1 MPGHDIVVIGAS
13 AGGVEALQQLVSRIP
28 ANYAGTIFI
37 TLHMAREGR
46 SVLGTILDRSG
57 PLPATTA
64 EDGAPIKPGR
74 IYVAR
79 PDYHLVVRQN
89 RVNVIRGPKENSH
102 RPSIDVM
109 FRSAAQTYGP
119 RVVGIVL
126 SGFRDDGTAGLAE
139 IKKAGGIAIVQD
151 PAEAAVPHMPTHA
164 AQKVDPDYM
173 LTVAEMPEILMRL
186 ASEHEV
192 QERTMASPQQ
202 LDEQIFPQDEKME
215 KNGRPSAFTCP
226 ACAGTLW
233 ELDEDG
239 ILRFRCRVGHA
250 YSAETM
256 FAAQVENVENSMY
269 AALRALE
276 ENSELARRVAK
287 RARVSRQEQ
296 LAEKYEAQAE
306 ANELHARLLREAL
319 TLENGHES
327 AHRKEVDRVA
337 IDEGTGD
344 GKQHR
349 KGVAG
354 KKKRSRVSA

>member
-13 AGGVEALQQLVSRIP
+13 AGGVEALQQLVALLP
-28 ANYAGTIFI
+28 ADYPGTIFV

-64 EDGAPIKPGR
+64 EDGAPIKRGR

-79 PDYHLVVRQN
+79 PDYHLVIRPN

-109 FRSAAQTYGP
+109 FRSAAQSYGP
-119 RVVGIVL
+119 RVVGVVM

-139 IKKAGGIAIVQD
+139 IKKAGGVAIIQD
-151 PAEAAVPHMPTHA
+151 PAEAAVPQMPQHA
-164 AQKVDPDYM
+164 AEKVKPDYVLAIGEIPEVLM
-173 LTVAEMPEILMRL
+173 HLASQHQIKQPVMPEG
-186 ASEHEV
+186 V
-192 QERTMASPQQ
+192 
-202 LDEQIFPQDEKME
+202 DEQLFPQDGKME
-215 KNGRPSAFTCP
+215 RDGRPSTFTCP

-233 ELDEDG
+233 ELDEEG

-256 FAAQVENVENSMY
+256 FASQVENVENSLY

-276 ENSELARRVAK
+276 ENSELARRIAK
-287 RARVSRQEQ
+287 RARVSRQAQ
-296 LAEKYEAQAE
+296 LAEKYEAQAQ
-306 ANELHARLLREAL
+306 ANELHAQLLREAL
-319 TLENGHES
+319 LTENGSSAEQRKAPAPEEVVVPEHR
-327 AHRKEVDRVA
+327 AHRR
-337 IDEGTGD
+337 GTTP
-344 GKQHR
+344 
-349 KGVAG
+349 
-354 KKKRSRVSA
+354 KKKTKVSA

>member
-1 MPGHDIVVIGAS
+1 MAGHDIVVIGAS
-13 AGGVEALQQLVSRIP
+13 AGGVEALQQLVARLP
-28 ANYAGTIFI
+28 ANYPGTIFV
-37 TLHMAREGR
+37 TLHLAREGR

-74 IYVAR
+74 IYVAP
-79 PDYHLVVRQN
+79 PDFHLVIRQN

-109 FRSAAQTYGP
+109 FRSAAQAYGP

-164 AQKVDPDYM
+164 AEKVDPDYV
-173 LTVAEMPEILMRL
+173 LTIPAMPAVLMRL
-186 ASEHEV
+186 ASENQV
-192 QERTMASPQQ
+192 QEPVAAAPPQ
-202 LDEQIFPQDEKME
+202 LDEEIFPQDEKMQQ
-215 KNGRPSAFTCP
+215 NGRPSAFTCP
-226 ACAGTLW
+226 ACSGTLW
-233 ELDEDG
+233 ELDEQG

-287 RARVSRQEQ
+287 RARSAQHEQ

-306 ANELHARLLREAL
+306 ANRLHAHLLREAL

-327 AHRKEVDRVA
+327 APRKAVDRAA
-337 IDEGTGD
+337 IEEGTGD

-349 KGVAG
+349 KGETR
-354 KKKRSRVSA
+354 KKRSRVTA